1 SSIGEEYGKCG
12 GRGFMKGP
20 AFYMVTDDLVV
31 TPSTSF
37 TVISF
42 LSNLGIL
49 SSDLE
54 EKVITIGKRG
64 PEYLESFFGVILCSD

>member
-1 SSIGEEYGKCG
+1 VEPQSSTGEEYGECG

-31 TPSTSF
+31 TPSTS
-37 TVISF
+37 VSIISF
-42 LSNLGIL
+42 LSNLGIP

-54 EKVITIGKRG
+54 EKVITIGKK
-64 PEYLESFFGVILCSD
+64 EVK